1 MALSGTLKDFALP
14 DIFQLIGM
22 QRKTG
27 LLTLESERETV
38 SVVFE
43 QGMVVHA
50 DSTVR
55 RLDDLLGNVLVRQSK
70 LRKEILEEALAK
82 QKVSMQRLGFILT
95 SQGYIK
101 SDDLRSA
108 LSEQVQQIVF
118 RVFRWKAGRYHF
130 DPSADADYDRENV
143 TPVSTD
149 HILMEGIRR
158 VDEWPIIEKRIPT
171 LDFVFRPLVPNKAI
185 KVENA
190 SEGESGALGAA
201 FDGLE
206 GGGNGGNTNPT
217 SEVLMNSTEALIYK
231 LLDGKRSISTIMEM
245 TGLSD
250 FDVCR
255 TLFDFMDRNLVAPAG
270 QEQAKIRRQG
280 SVQVQS
286 SALSQSVGLLAL
298 VVVTALTAV
307 GLFASRGA
315 PFRVPTRPS
324 FFRQEATTID
334 RSLDTARAQR
344 VVSVLRSYYL
354 AFGVYPSSL
363 DDLVNAS
370 PPLLD
375 ANDLRATSGEPFR
388 YDTTAPDQ
396 VVLEAFGPSGE
407 SYLRVVRKIL
417 PESITLSGAPSVG
430 SSNP

>member
-231 LLDGKRSISTIMEM
+231 LLDGKTVHLDDHGNDGTVR
-245 TGLSD
+245 LRRLP
-250 FDVCR
+250 DVVR
-255 TLFDFMDRNLVAPAG
+255 FHG
-270 QEQAKIRRQG
+270 
-280 SVQVQS
+280 
-286 SALSQSVGLLAL
+286 SQSRCARGTGAGKNPATGVGTGPVERAESIGRS
-298 VVVTALTAV
+298 ACP
-307 GLFASRGA
+307 RG
-315 PFRVPTRPS
+315 RDGS
-324 FFRQEATTID
+324 D
-334 RSLDTARAQR
+334 GGRSLRIP
-344 VVSVLRSYYL
+344 RSAVPGPDAAEL
-354 AFGVYPSSL
+354 F
-363 DDLVNAS
+363 S
-370 PPLLD
+370 P
-375 ANDLRATSGEPFR
+375 GG
-388 YDTTAPDQ
+388 YDNRP
-396 VVLEAFGPSGE
+396 
-407 SYLRVVRKIL
+407 
-417 PESITLSGAPSVG
+417 
-430 SSNP
+430 

>member
-1 MALSGTLKDFALP
+1 M
-14 DIFQLIGM
+14 
-22 QRKTG
+22 
-27 LLTLESERETV
+27 
-38 SVVFE
+38 
-43 QGMVVHA
+43 
-50 DSTVR
+50 R
-55 RLDDLLGNVLVRQSK
+55 RP
-70 LRKEILEEALAK
+70 
-82 QKVSMQRLGFILT
+82 T
-95 SQGYIK
+95 
-101 SDDLRSA
+101 
-108 LSEQVQQIVF
+108 
-118 RVFRWKAGRYHF
+118 
-130 DPSADADYDRENV
+130 YDRENV
-143 TPVSTD
+143 SPVSTD

-171 LDFVFRPLVPNKAI
+171 LDFVFRSLVPNKAI

-190 SEGESGALGAA
+190 SEGESGGLGAA

-206 GGGNGGNTNPT
+206 GGGNGGSANPT
-217 SEVLMNSTEALIYK
+217 SEVMMNSTEALIYK
-231 LLDGKRSISTIMEM
+231 LLDGKRSILTIMEM

-255 TLFDFMDRNLVAPAG
+255 TLFDFMDRNLVAPTG
-270 QEQAKIRRQG
+270 QEQAKTRRQG
-280 SVQVQS
+280 SAQVQS
-286 SALSQSVGLLAL
+286 SAPSQSVGLLAL
-298 VVVTALTAV
+298 VVVAILTAV
-307 GLFASRGA
+307 GLFISRGA

-344 VVSVLRSYYL
+344 VVSALRSYYL

-388 YDTTAPDQ
+388 YDTTASDQ
-396 VVLEAFGPSGE
+396 VVLEAFGPAGE
-407 SYLRVVRKIL
+407 SYLRIVRKIL
-417 PESITLSGAPSVG
+417 PESVTLSGAPSVG